1 MGSSLSTASSADVR
15 DELTRNPNW
24 VYMQDIFKFVGN
36 VDGRMVI
43 KILELDKSRWLGA
56 FNLCDDGDDKL
67 GYLQVGMM
75 RQEQIVRMLEKL
87 KAQCSP
93 APLAVAVPIDDAVTT
108 TVVVPTPH
116 MAQAMAVSPL
126 PAPPSPPAPAS
137 PQPPQAKRS
146 ASSMSVTDGEE
157 SVGEE
162 QPPSKK
168 PTPTTRAT
176 RSKGGLVVDDYLR
189 NGKDKG
195 KVVAIH
201 NTGEGG
207 RVEVQWEGEKG
218 TTHHDQKEVSKWVV
232 KPPPWVCSECKKPPG
247 DNANMR
253 TPKADAVKQKPPTIV
268 MCSDCFT
275 AATKN
280 KSNAEKMA
288 YDVIIKV
295 RSRNPEPHPPTANLP
310 LDLARRWS
318 SSICT
323 CNSNNLG
330 AYRHYQQMHTN

>member
-24 VYMQDIFKFVGN
+24 VYMQDIFRFVGN
-36 VDGRMVI
+36 VDGRIVV

-75 RQEQIVRMLEKL
+75 RQEQIVSMLEGL
-87 KAQCSP
+87 KAQCSL

-116 MAQAMAVSPL
+116 VAQAQAMAVSPL

-137 PQPPQAKRS
+137 PQPPQDKRS

-176 RSKGGLVVDDYLR
+176 RSQGDLVVGDHLR
-189 NGKDKG
+189 KGKDKG
-195 KVVAIH
+195 LIVVIH
-201 NTGEGG
+201 DNGDDG
-207 RVEVQWEGEKG
+207 RVEVQWEGGKG
-218 TTHHDQKEVSKWVV
+218 TTNYARSKVGKWVV
-232 KPPPWVCSECKKPPG
+232 KPRAWVCSVCKKRPG
-247 DNANMR
+247 DEANMY
-253 TPKADAVKQKPPTIV
+253 TPACARKADAVNQKPAAVV
-268 MCSDCFT
+268 MCLECCT

-280 KSNAEKMA
+280 SSGAEKRA
-288 YDVIIKV
+288 YTVINKV
-295 RSRNPEPHPPTANLP
+295 FP
-310 LDLARRWS
+310 
-318 SSICT
+318 
-323 CNSNNLG
+323 
-330 AYRHYQQMHTN
+330 